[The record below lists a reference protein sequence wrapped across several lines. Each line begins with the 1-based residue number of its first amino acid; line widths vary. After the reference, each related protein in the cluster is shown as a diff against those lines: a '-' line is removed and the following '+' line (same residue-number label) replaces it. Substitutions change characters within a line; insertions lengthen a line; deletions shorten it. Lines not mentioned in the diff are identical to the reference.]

1 MAKLLLI
8 SLLFV
13 GDAAKVD
20 GVGVLLLLLLLLLE
34 TAVLETAVLKT
45 AVLEMAVLK
54 TAVLE
59 MAVLDSEDRTGAVVK
74 VAMLLE
80 IIADVVL
87 MADVATERFT
97 VKLES
102 GQTVV

>member
-8 SLLFV
+8 SLLFA
-13 GDAAKVD
+13 GDAAKAD
-20 GVGVLLLLLLLLLE
+20 DVGVRL
-34 TAVLETAVLKT
+34 
-45 AVLEMAVLK
+45 LEMAVLGMV
-54 TAVLE
+54 VLE
-59 MAVLDSEDRTGAVVK
+59 TVVLDPEDRAGAVVE
-74 VAMLLE
+74 VTMLLE
-80 IIADVVL
+80 VIADVVL

>member
-8 SLLFV
+8 SLLSA
-13 GDAAKVD
+13 GDAAKSD
-20 GVGVLLLLLLLLLE
+20 GVGVLLLLLE
-34 TAVLETAVLKT
+34 MT
-45 AVLEMAVLK
+45 VLEMAVLG
-54 TAVLE
+54 
-59 MAVLDSEDRTGAVVK
+59 SEDSTGAVVE

-80 IIADVVL
+80 IIADAVL

>member
-1 MAKLLLI
+1 MATTTRVAMAKLLLI

-20 GVGVLLLLLLLLLE
+20 GVGVLLLLLLLLE
-34 TAVLETAVLKT
+34 TAVLET
-45 AVLEMAVLK
+45 AVLK

>member
-8 SLLFV
+8 SLLFA
-13 GDAAKVD
+13 GDAAKAD
-20 GVGVLLLLLLLLLE
+20 GVGVRL
-34 TAVLETAVLKT
+34 
-45 AVLEMAVLK
+45 LEMAVLGMV
-54 TAVLE
+54 VLE
-59 MAVLDSEDRTGAVVK
+59 TVVLDPEDRAGAVVE
-74 VAMLLE
+74 VTMLLE

>member
-8 SLLFV
+8 SLLFA
-13 GDAAKVD
+13 GDAAKSD
-20 GVGVLLLLLLLLLE
+20 GVGVLLLE
-34 TAVLETAVLKT
+34 M
-45 AVLEMAVLK
+45 AVLEMV
-54 TAVLE
+54 
-59 MAVLDSEDRTGAVVK
+59 VLDPENRAEAVVE
-74 VAMLLE
+74 VTMLLE
-80 IIADVVL
+80 IISDVVL

>member
-20 GVGVLLLLLLLLLE
+20 GVGVLLLLLLLLE
-34 TAVLETAVLKT
+34 TAVLET
-45 AVLEMAVLK
+45 AVLK

>member
-8 SLLFV
+8 SLLFA
-13 GDAAKVD
+13 GDAAKSD
-20 GVGVLLLLLLLLLE
+20 GVGVLLLE
-34 TAVLETAVLKT
+34 M
-45 AVLEMAVLK
+45 AVLEMV
-54 TAVLE
+54 VLE
-59 MAVLDSEDRTGAVVK
+59 MVVLETVVLDPEDRAGAVVE

-80 IIADVVL
+80 IIDDVVL

>member
-34 TAVLETAVLKT
+34 TAVLET
-45 AVLEMAVLK
+45 AVLK

>member
-8 SLLFV
+8 SLLFA
-13 GDAAKVD
+13 GDAVKSD
-20 GVGVLLLLLLLLLE
+20 GVGVLLL
-34 TAVLETAVLKT
+34 
-45 AVLEMAVLK
+45 EMAVLGMV
-54 TAVLE
+54 VLE
-59 MAVLDSEDRTGAVVK
+59 TVVLDPEDRAGAVVE
-74 VAMLLE
+74 VTMLLE